1 MGRRKTKRANIA
13 NLFNLTVVRN
23 VTAIPSL
30 KVAVST
36 SCFGAGP
43 PQHRISF
50 FGYRC
55 LLASDCG
62 PDYVFLSTTQ
72 DVDDVLSL

>member
-1 MGRRKTKRANIA
+1 LGLVHHN
-13 NLFNLTVVRN
+13 TV
-23 VTAIPSL
+23 S
-30 KVAVST
+30 
-36 SCFGAGP
+36 
-43 PQHRISF
+43 

-62 PDYVFLSTTQ
+62 PDWVFLSPTQ